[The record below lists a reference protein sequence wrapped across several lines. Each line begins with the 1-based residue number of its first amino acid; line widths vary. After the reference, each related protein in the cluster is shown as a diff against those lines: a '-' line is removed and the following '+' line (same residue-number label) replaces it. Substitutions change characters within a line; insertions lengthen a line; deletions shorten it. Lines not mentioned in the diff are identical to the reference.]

1 MLLSYTDPNDVESPR
16 TSFVLGGHLKMP
28 QQSVGPNA
36 EDLSL
41 ILGHGSIA
49 VRGRSFSTS
58 MNPKS
63 LTESMAS
70 NAVSANA
77 AASTIASGG
86 GVSNGPGNSAGTAF
100 DGQTE
105 ASQTPGSRKK
115 SVPQSQKE
123 KSTATAEDF
132 FIDVILQRHAR
143 RLLQERRFIDL
154 GYMSAALDFHL
165 VGWLSREKERAA
177 RLEDYV
183 VVLKQLHDDLQW
195 PKPDLDLRVSS
206 LVSEGTTT
214 TQQDSPSYSLQSLRL
229 DNNLETGDSGY
240 TSLPPLMDTRLNFD
254 PQLSQLALKS
264 MNLAN
269 ETEQAMHL
277 SEHQQHTSEG
287 SEMMS
292 SYVAE
297 EEMDDEE
304 MYRQHQPIETSS
316 WDSASMSGC
325 GEGVAST
332 KNKKRTIPQRLEV
345 KVRYLLQIFTEANCL
360 EVSLLLSVLL
370 MDSGS
375 ISRITNAATRNGSLQ
390 LCRQLRNG
398 LKDMTRWSFQ
408 ECLGYRAFFIN
419 LQPQIYQLDNY
430 VLQKEAIPF
439 PTPVALSQ
447 VHAIGQHSNTG
458 HRGSLPNNSVSVR
471 GSLDGEGELLK
482 VLLFQAQFKGRVPV
496 GQFKRSDSVR
506 SAGHN
511 QMRQGTVGV
520 GPSGPAMGMRKSK
533 TELSINV
540 TKKKNEPNRVT
551 GDGGAGGAMM
561 ANVAID
567 TQSSSGDLIK
577 GNGSEQSNCALM

>member
-1 MLLSYTDPNDVESPR
+1 M
-16 TSFVLGGHLKMP
+16 LGGHLKMP

-63 LTESMAS
+63 LTESTAN

-77 AASTIASGG
+77 AVSTITGGG
-86 GVSNGPGNSAGTAF
+86 GVLNGPGNLGATGTAF

-123 KSTATAEDF
+123 KGTASAEDF

-206 LVSEGTTT
+206 LVSGEGTTT

-229 DNNLETGDSGY
+229 DNNIETGDSGY
-240 TSLPPLMDTRLNFD
+240 TSLPPLMDTRLSFD
-254 PQLSQLALKS
+254 PQLSQLALKN
-264 MNLAN
+264 MNLAH
-269 ETEQAMHL
+269 ETELTMHL
-277 SEHQQHTSEG
+277 SEHQQHMSEG

-297 EEMDDEE
+297 EEEEELDDEE
-304 MYRQHQPIETSS
+304 MYRQQPIETSS

-325 GEGVAST
+325 GGAGEGVAST

-439 PTPVALSQ
+439 PTPVPPTLSQ
-447 VHAIGQHSNTG
+447 VHATGQHSSTG
-458 HRGSLPNNSVSVR
+458 QRGSLPNNNVSFASRINRSRKRVNYIESALIS
-471 GSLDGEGELLK
+471 GS
-482 VLLFQAQFKGRVPV
+482 FQRNASP
-496 GQFKRSDSVR
+496 
-506 SAGHN
+506 
-511 QMRQGTVGV
+511 
-520 GPSGPAMGMRKSK
+520 
-533 TELSINV
+533 
-540 TKKKNEPNRVT
+540 
-551 GDGGAGGAMM
+551 
-561 ANVAID
+561 
-567 TQSSSGDLIK
+567 
-577 GNGSEQSNCALM
+577 